1 MPCLM
6 QVTCNKIATWATRT
20 YNLQQLRQN
29 ASEVFMET
37 QMQEEVSETSQ
48 SSVEVE
54 TSPEGNLTMAEF
66 ADSLLKKRT
75 TPEEEPEGAEGEEE
89 AAEET
94 AEESDPEATEVME
107 DDAEE
112 SAEPPPDTSDV
123 LSNKFKVDLDSLTE
137 EESTA
142 LAKQLNASAVKR
154 FGKLTAQKKALA
166 AENQALQEQAQQA
179 QQAPQPASPPA
190 FLSENALSG
199 ASNDQQLLQ
208 EVENLNSLIEWAE
221 EGMENEAQY
230 DDDGNEY
237 VVKDADK
244 TYSKA
249 DLKRIRNNARKIIRK
264 DAPAR
269 QAWIKE
275 RTSSDE
281 QAIQTFEF
289 LGEPESEDYR
299 MFMQVKNSPLYK
311 PLVDHL
317 PNSNFAVGLMV
328 KGLRSV
334 QAEQAAAGKPKKT
347 KKPTAPAATTEAA
360 PARATGPKGET
371 KARKSLEAAQAR
383 FQKSGNM
390 ADYTDYLKLKRKV
403 A

>member
-1 MPCLM
+1 METEV
-6 QVTCNKIATWATRT
+6 QEVVSE
-20 YNLQQLRQN
+20 
-29 ASEVFMET
+29 ASEN
-37 QMQEEVSETSQ
+37 
-48 SSVEVE
+48 SVEVE
-54 TSPEGNLTMAEF
+54 TQSPEGNLTMAEF

-75 TPEEEPEGAEGEEE
+75 TPEEESEGAEGEEE
-89 AAEET
+89 AAEDT

-107 DDAEE
+107 QEAD
-112 SAEPPPDTSDV
+112 SAEPPPETSDV
-123 LSNKFKVDLDSLTE
+123 LSNKFNVDLDSLSE

-179 QQAPQPASPPA
+179 QQAPQPASSPA

-199 ASNDQQLLQ
+199 ATNDQQLLQ

-289 LGEPESEDYR
+289 LGEPESEDYA
-299 MFMQVKNSPLYK
+299 MFMQVKNSALYK

-317 PNSNFAVGLMV
+317 PNSNFALGLMV

-371 KARKSLEAAQAR
+371 KARKSLEAAYAR

>member
-1 MPCLM
+1 
-6 QVTCNKIATWATRT
+6 
-20 YNLQQLRQN
+20 
-29 ASEVFMET
+29 MET
-37 QMQEEVSETSQ
+37 QMQEEISDASE

-54 TSPEGNLTMAEF
+54 SSPEGNLTMAEF

-75 TPEEEPEGAEGEEE
+75 QPEEEPEGAEGEEE
-89 AAEET
+89 T
-94 AEESDPEATEVME
+94 AEEAADESEPEATEVME
-107 DDAEE
+107 QDAED
-112 SAEPPPDTSDV
+112 SAEPPPEKSDV
-123 LSNKFKVDLDSLTE
+123 LSKFKVDLDSLTE

-179 QQAPQPASPPA
+179 QQAPQPASAPA

-199 ASNDQQLLQ
+199 ATNDQQLLT

-275 RTSSDE
+275 RTNSDQ

-289 LGEPESEDYR
+289 LGEPESEDYA
-299 MFMQVKNSPLYK
+299 MFMQVKNSALYK

-317 PNSNFAVGLMV
+317 PNSNFALGLMV

-347 KKPTAPAATTEAA
+347 KKPTAPAAITEAA
-360 PARATGPKGET
+360 PARSSGPKGT
-371 KARKSLEAAQAR
+371 VKARKSLAVAHAK
-383 FQKSGNM
+383 FQESGNM
-390 ADYTDYLKLKRKV
+390 ADYQNYLRIKNKV
-403 A
+403 AA

>member
-1 MPCLM
+1 
-6 QVTCNKIATWATRT
+6 
-20 YNLQQLRQN
+20 
-29 ASEVFMET
+29 MET
-37 QMQEEVSETSQ
+37 EVQEVVSESSQ
-48 SSVEVE
+48 NSVEVE
-54 TSPEGNLTMAEF
+54 TQSPEGNLTMAEF
-66 ADSLLKKRT
+66 ADSLLKKRA
-75 TPEEEPEGAEGEEE
+75 TPEEESEGAEGEEE
-89 AAEET
+89 AAEEA

-107 DDAEE
+107 QEAE
-112 SAEPPPDTSDV
+112 SAEPPPNTSDV
-123 LSNKFKVDLDSLTE
+123 LSKFNVDLDSLSE

-179 QQAPQPASPPA
+179 QQAPQPASSPA

-199 ASNDQQLLQ
+199 ATNDQQLLQ

-289 LGEPESEDYR
+289 LGEPESEDYA
-299 MFMQVKNSPLYK
+299 MFMQVKNSALYK

-317 PNSNFAVGLMV
+317 PNSNFALGLMV

-347 KKPTAPAATTEAA
+347 KKPNAPAATTEAA
-360 PARATGPKGET
+360 PAKASGPKGET
-371 KARKSLEAAQAR
+371 KARKSLEAAYAR

>member
-1 MPCLM
+1 
-6 QVTCNKIATWATRT
+6 
-20 YNLQQLRQN
+20 
-29 ASEVFMET
+29 MET
-37 QMQEEVSETSQ
+37 SVQEEVSETSQ
-48 SSVEVE
+48 NSVEVE

-75 TPEEEPEGAEGEEE
+75 PEEEPEGAEGEEE
-89 AAEET
+89 AAEDT

-107 DDAEE
+107 YDAEE
-112 SAEPPPDTSDV
+112 SAEPPPETSDV
-123 LSNKFKVDLDSLTE
+123 LSKFNVDLDSLSE

-166 AENQALQEQAQQA
+166 AENQALQQQAQQA
-179 QQAPQPASPPA
+179 QQAPQPASAPA

-208 EVENLNSLIEWAE
+208 EVENLNSLIEWSE
-221 EGMENEAQY
+221 EGMENEVQY

-269 QAWIKE
+269 QQWIKE
-275 RTSSDE
+275 RASSDQ

-289 LGEPESEDYR
+289 LGDPSSDDYA
-299 MFMQVKNSPLYK
+299 MFMQVKNSALYK

-317 PNSNFAVGLMV
+317 PNSNFALGLMV

-360 PARATGPKGET
+360 PARASGPKGET

-390 ADYTDYLKLKRKV
+390 ADYTDYLKLKRQV

>member
-1 MPCLM
+1 M
-6 QVTCNKIATWATRT
+6 QVTCNKIATWTT
-20 YNLQQLRQN
+20 GSYNLQQLRQN

-48 SSVEVE
+48 NSVEVE

-75 TPEEEPEGAEGEEE
+75 TPEEAPEGAEGEEE
-89 AAEET
+89 AAEDT

-107 DDAEE
+107 QDVEE
-112 SAEPPPDTSDV
+112 SAEPPPEKSDV
-123 LSNKFKVDLDSLTE
+123 LSNKFNVDLDSLTE

-179 QQAPQPASPPA
+179 QQAPQPASAPA

-230 DDDGNEY
+230 DDEGNEY

-244 TYSKA
+244 TYSKS

-275 RTSSDE
+275 RTSSDQ

-289 LGEPESEDYR
+289 LGEPESEDYA
-299 MFMQVKNSPLYK
+299 MFMQVKNSALYK

-317 PNSNFAVGLMV
+317 PNSNFALGLMV

-360 PARATGPKGET
+360 PARASGPKGET

-390 ADYTDYLKLKRKV
+390 ADYTDYLKLKRQV

>member
-1 MPCLM
+1 
-6 QVTCNKIATWATRT
+6 
-20 YNLQQLRQN
+20 
-29 ASEVFMET
+29 MET
-37 QMQEEVSETSQ
+37 AIQEEVSETSQ
-48 SSVEVE
+48 NSVEVE
-54 TSPEGNLTMAEF
+54 TRPEGNLTMAEL

-75 TPEEEPEGAEGEEE
+75 QPEGELKGAEGV
-89 AAEET
+89 EET
-94 AEESDPEATEVME
+94 AEQSAEESDPDATEVME
-107 DDAEE
+107 QDVEQ
-112 SAEPPPDTSDV
+112 SAEPPPGTSDV
-123 LSNKFKVDLDSLTE
+123 LSKFNVDLDSLSE
-137 EESTA
+137 AESTA

-179 QQAPQPASPPA
+179 QQAPQPATVPA

-230 DDDGNEY
+230 DDEGNEY

-244 TYSKA
+244 TYSKS
-249 DLKRIRNNARKIIRK
+249 DLQRIRNNARKIIRK

-275 RTSSDE
+275 RTSSDQ

-289 LGEPESEDYR
+289 LGEPESEDYA
-299 MFMQVKNSPLYK
+299 MFMQVKNSALYR

-317 PNSNFAVGLMV
+317 PNSNFALGLMV

-347 KKPTAPAATTEAA
+347 NKPTAPSAITEAA
-360 PARATGPKGET
+360 PGRSLGPKGET
-371 KARKSLEAAQAR
+371 KARKSLEAAHAR

-390 ADYTDYLKLKRKV
+390 ADYTDYLKLKRR
-403 A
+403 

>member
-1 MPCLM
+1 
-6 QVTCNKIATWATRT
+6 
-20 YNLQQLRQN
+20 
-29 ASEVFMET
+29 MET
-37 QMQEEVSETSQ
+37 LVQEEISDASQ

-54 TSPEGNLTMAEF
+54 SSPEGNLTMAEF

-75 TPEEEPEGAEGEEE
+75 QPEEEPEGAEGEEE
-89 AAEET
+89 T
-94 AEESDPEATEVME
+94 AEEAADESEPEATEVME

-112 SAEPPPDTSDV
+112 SAEPPPETIDV
-123 LSNKFKVDLDSLTE
+123 LSKFNVDLDSLSE

-179 QQAPQPASPPA
+179 QQAPQPASAPA

-199 ASNDQQLLQ
+199 ASDDQQLLQ

-275 RTSSDE
+275 RTSSDQ

-289 LGEPESEDYR
+289 LGDPSSDDYA
-299 MFMQVKNSPLYK
+299 MFMQVKNSALYK

-328 KGLRSV
+328 KGLRAV

-347 KKPTAPAATTEAA
+347 KKPTAPAAITEAA
-360 PARATGPKGET
+360 PARASGPKGT
-371 KARKSLEAAQAR
+371 VKARKSLEAAHAK
-383 FQKSGNM
+383 FQESGAM
-390 ADYTDYLKLKRKV
+390 ADYQNYLRIKNKL
-403 A
+403 AA

>member
-1 MPCLM
+1 
-6 QVTCNKIATWATRT
+6 
-20 YNLQQLRQN
+20 
-29 ASEVFMET
+29 MET
-37 QMQEEVSETSQ
+37 EVQEVVSESSQ
-48 SSVEVE
+48 NSVEVE

-75 TPEEEPEGAEGEEE
+75 QPEEESEGAEGEGE
-89 AAEET
+89 AAEHT

-107 DDAEE
+107 QEAE
-112 SAEPPPDTSDV
+112 SAEPPPETSDV
-123 LSNKFKVDLDSLTE
+123 LSNKFNVDLDSLSE

-179 QQAPQPASPPA
+179 QQAPPPASSPA

-199 ASNDQQLLQ
+199 ATNDQQLLT

-221 EGMENEAQY
+221 EGMENEEQY

-244 TYSKA
+244 TYSKS

-289 LGEPESEDYR
+289 LGEPESEDYA
-299 MFMQVKNSPLYK
+299 MFMQVKNSALYK
-311 PLVDHL
+311 PLVDYL
-317 PNSNFAVGLMV
+317 PNSNFALGLMV

-347 KKPTAPAATTEAA
+347 KKPNAPAAITEAA
-360 PARATGPKGET
+360 PARSSGPKGET
-371 KARKSLEAAQAR
+371 KARKSLEAAYAR

>member
-1 MPCLM
+1 
-6 QVTCNKIATWATRT
+6 
-20 YNLQQLRQN
+20 
-29 ASEVFMET
+29 MET
-37 QMQEEVSETSQ
+37 LVQEEISDASQ

-54 TSPEGNLTMAEF
+54 SSPEGNLTMAEF

-75 TPEEEPEGAEGEEE
+75 QPEEEPEGAEGEEE
-89 AAEET
+89 T
-94 AEESDPEATEVME
+94 AEEAADESEPEATEVME
-107 DDAEE
+107 QDAEE
-112 SAEPPPDTSDV
+112 SAEPPPEKSDV
-123 LSNKFKVDLDSLTE
+123 LSKFNVDLDSLSE

-166 AENQALQEQAQQA
+166 AENQALQQQAQQA
-179 QQAPQPASPPA
+179 QQAPQSAPA

-199 ASNDQQLLQ
+199 ASDDQQLLQ

-244 TYSKA
+244 TYSKS

-275 RTSSDE
+275 RTSSDQ
-281 QAIQTFEF
+281 QAIQTCEF
-289 LGEPESEDYR
+289 LGDPSSDDYA
-299 MFMQVKNSPLYK
+299 MFMQVKNSALYK

-328 KGLRSV
+328 KGLRAV

-347 KKPTAPAATTEAA
+347 KKPTAPAAITEAA
-360 PARATGPKGET
+360 PARASGPKGET
-371 KARKSLEAAQAR
+371 KARKSLEAAHAR

>member
-1 MPCLM
+1 METEV
-6 QVTCNKIATWATRT
+6 QEVVSE
-20 YNLQQLRQN
+20 
-29 ASEVFMET
+29 ASEN
-37 QMQEEVSETSQ
+37 
-48 SSVEVE
+48 SVEVE
-54 TSPEGNLTMAEF
+54 TQSPEGNLTMAEF

-75 TPEEEPEGAEGEEE
+75 QPEEEPEGAEGEEE
-89 AAEET
+89 AAEDT

-107 DDAEE
+107 QEAD
-112 SAEPPPDTSDV
+112 SADPPPDTSDV
-123 LSNKFKVDLDSLTE
+123 LSNKFNVDLDSLTE

-179 QQAPQPASPPA
+179 QQAPPPASPPA

-199 ASNDQQLLQ
+199 ATNDQQLLQ

-221 EGMENEAQY
+221 EGMENEVQY

-275 RTSSDE
+275 RATADQ
-281 QAIQTFEF
+281 QAIDTFSF
-289 LGEPESEDYR
+289 LGDPESEDYGL
-299 MFMQVKNSPLYK
+299 FMQVKGSALYK

-317 PNSNFAVGLMV
+317 PNSNFALGLMV

-360 PARATGPKGET
+360 PARASGPKGET

-403 A
+403 G

>member
-1 MPCLM
+1 
-6 QVTCNKIATWATRT
+6 
-20 YNLQQLRQN
+20 
-29 ASEVFMET
+29 MET
-37 QMQEEVSETSQ
+37 EIQEEISDASQ

-54 TSPEGNLTMAEF
+54 SSPEGNLTMAEF

-75 TPEEEPEGAEGEEE
+75 QPEEEPEGAEGEEE
-89 AAEET
+89 T
-94 AEESDPEATEVME
+94 AEEAADESEPEATEVME
-107 DDAEE
+107 QDAEE

-123 LSNKFKVDLDSLTE
+123 LSNKFNVDLDSLSE

-179 QQAPQPASPPA
+179 QQAPQPASAPA

-199 ASNDQQLLQ
+199 ATNDQQLLQ

-275 RTSSDE
+275 RTSSDQ

-289 LGEPESEDYR
+289 LGEPESEDYA
-299 MFMQVKNSPLYK
+299 MFLQVKNSPLYK

-317 PNSNFAVGLMV
+317 PNSNFALGLMV
-328 KGLRSV
+328 KGLRAV

-347 KKPTAPAATTEAA
+347 KKPTAPAAITEAA
-360 PARATGPKGET
+360 PARASGPKGET
-371 KARKSLEAAQAR
+371 KARKSLAVAHAR
-383 FQKSGNM
+383 FQKSGAM

>member
-1 MPCLM
+1 
-6 QVTCNKIATWATRT
+6 
-20 YNLQQLRQN
+20 
-29 ASEVFMET
+29 MET
-37 QMQEEVSETSQ
+37 LVQEEISDASQ

-54 TSPEGNLTMAEF
+54 SSPEGNLTMAEF

-75 TPEEEPEGAEGEEE
+75 QPEEEPEGAEGEEE
-89 AAEET
+89 T
-94 AEESDPEATEVME
+94 AEEAADESEPEATEVME

-112 SAEPPPDTSDV
+112 SAEPPPETIDV
-123 LSNKFKVDLDSLTE
+123 LSKFNVDLDSLSE

-179 QQAPQPASPPA
+179 QQAPQPASAPA

-199 ASNDQQLLQ
+199 ASDDQQLLQ

-275 RTSSDE
+275 RTSSDQ

-289 LGEPESEDYR
+289 LGDPSSDDYA

-328 KGLRSV
+328 KGLRAV

-347 KKPTAPAATTEAA
+347 KKPTAPAAITEAA
-360 PARATGPKGET
+360 PARASGPKGET
-371 KARKSLEAAQAR
+371 KARKSLEAAHAR

>member
-1 MPCLM
+1 
-6 QVTCNKIATWATRT
+6 
-20 YNLQQLRQN
+20 
-29 ASEVFMET
+29 MET
-37 QMQEEVSETSQ
+37 EVQEVVSESSQ
-48 SSVEVE
+48 NSVEVE

-89 AAEET
+89 AAEDT

-107 DDAEE
+107 QDVEE
-112 SAEPPPDTSDV
+112 SAEPPPEKSDV
-123 LSNKFKVDLDSLTE
+123 LSNKFNVDLDSLSE

-179 QQAPQPASPPA
+179 QQAPPPASAPA

-208 EVENLNSLIEWAE
+208 EVENLNSLVEWAE

-244 TYSKA
+244 TYSKS

-275 RTSSDE
+275 RTSSDQ

-289 LGEPESEDYR
+289 LGEPESEDYA

-347 KKPTAPAATTEAA
+347 KKPTAPAAITEAA
-360 PARATGPKGET
+360 PARSSGPKGET
-371 KARKSLEAAQAR
+371 KARKSLEAAHAR

-390 ADYTDYLKLKRKV
+390 ADYTDYLKLKRG
-403 A
+403 

>member
-1 MPCLM
+1 MGYENV
-6 QVTCNKIATWATRT
+6 QFAT
-20 YNLQQLRQN
+20 LRQN
-29 ASEVFMET
+29 ASVVFMET
-37 QMQEEVSETSQ
+37 AIQEEVSEPSTK
-48 SSVEVE
+48 SSVSDEE
-54 TSPEGNLTMAEF
+54 TQSPEGNLTMAEF

-75 TPEEEPEGAEGEEE
+75 QSEKEPEGTDGEEE
-89 AAEET
+89 SAEQAVDET
-94 AEESDPEATEVME
+94 DPEAEVME

-112 SAEPPPDTSDV
+112 SAEPPPETIDV
-123 LSNKFKVDLDSLTE
+123 LSNKFNVDLDSLTE

-154 FGKLTAQKKALA
+154 FGKLTAQKDELKAQ
-166 AENQALQEQAQQA
+166 NQALQEQAQQA
-179 QQAPQPASPPA
+179 QQAPQPASAPA

-221 EGMENEAQY
+221 EGMENEAEY
-230 DDDGNEY
+230 DDEGNEY

-275 RTSSDE
+275 RATADQ
-281 QAIQTFEF
+281 QAIDTFSF
-289 LGEPESEDYR
+289 LGDPESEDYGL
-299 MFMQVKNSPLYK
+299 FMQVKGSALYK

-317 PNSNFAVGLMV
+317 PNSNFALGLMV

-371 KARKSLEAAQAR
+371 KARKSLEAAHAR

-390 ADYTDYLKLKRKV
+390 ADYTDYLKLKRQV

>member
-1 MPCLM
+1 M

-37 QMQEEVSETSQ
+37 QMQEEVSEASE

-75 TPEEEPEGAEGEEE
+75 QPEEEPEGAEGEEE

-269 QAWIKE
+269 QQWIKE

-281 QAIQTFEF
+281 QAIQTFSF
-289 LGEPESEDYR
+289 LGEPESEDYA
-299 MFMQVKNSPLYK
+299 MFMQVKNSALYK

-317 PNSNFAVGLMV
+317 PNSNFALGLMV

-360 PARATGPKGET
+360 PARSSGPKGET

-390 ADYTDYLKLKRKV
+390 ADYTDYLKLKRQV

>member
-1 MPCLM
+1 
-6 QVTCNKIATWATRT
+6 
-20 YNLQQLRQN
+20 
-29 ASEVFMET
+29 MET
-37 QMQEEVSETSQ
+37 SVQEEVSETSQ
-48 SSVEVE
+48 NSVEVE

-75 TPEEEPEGAEGEEE
+75 TPEKEPEGAEGEEE

-107 DDAEE
+107 QEAE
-112 SAEPPPDTSDV
+112 SAEPPPETSDV
-123 LSNKFKVDLDSLTE
+123 LSNKFNVDLDSLTE

-199 ASNDQQLLQ
+199 ASDEQQLLQ
-208 EVENLNSLIEWAE
+208 EVENLNSLIEWSE
-221 EGMENEAQY
+221 EGMENEVQY

-269 QAWIKE
+269 QQWIKE
-275 RTSSDE
+275 RASSDQ

-289 LGEPESEDYR
+289 LGDPSSDDYA
-299 MFMQVKNSPLYK
+299 MFMQVKNSALYK

-317 PNSNFAVGLMV
+317 PNSNFALGLMV

-347 KKPTAPAATTEAA
+347 KKPTAPAAITEAA
-360 PARATGPKGET
+360 PARASGPKGET

-390 ADYTDYLKLKRKV
+390 ADYTDYLKLKRQV

>member
-1 MPCLM
+1 M

-89 AAEET
+89 AAEDT
-94 AEESDPEATEVME
+94 ADESEPETEVME
-107 DDAEE
+107 DDAED

-179 QQAPQPASPPA
+179 QQAPQPASAPA

-199 ASNDQQLLQ
+199 ASNDQQLLT

-269 QAWIKE
+269 QQWIKE

-281 QAIQTFEF
+281 QAIQTFQF
-289 LGEPESEDYR
+289 LGEPESEDYA
-299 MFMQVKNSPLYK
+299 MFMQVKNSALYK

-317 PNSNFAVGLMV
+317 PNSNFALGLMV

-347 KKPTAPAATTEAA
+347 KKPTAPAAITEAA
-360 PARATGPKGET
+360 PARASGPKGET

>member
-1 MPCLM
+1 M

-75 TPEEEPEGAEGEEE
+75 TPEEAPEGAEGEEE
-89 AAEET
+89 AAEDT

-107 DDAEE
+107 QDVEE
-112 SAEPPPDTSDV
+112 SAEPPPEKSDV
-123 LSNKFKVDLDSLTE
+123 LSNKFNVDLDSLTE

-179 QQAPQPASPPA
+179 QQAPQPASAPA

-230 DDDGNEY
+230 DDEGNEY

-244 TYSKA
+244 TYSKS

-275 RTSSDE
+275 RTSSDQ

-289 LGEPESEDYR
+289 LGEPESEDYA
-299 MFMQVKNSPLYK
+299 MFMQVKNSALYK

-317 PNSNFAVGLMV
+317 PNSNFALGLMV

-360 PARATGPKGET
+360 PARASGPKGET

-390 ADYTDYLKLKRKV
+390 ADYTDYLKLKRQV

>member
-1 MPCLM
+1 
-6 QVTCNKIATWATRT
+6 
-20 YNLQQLRQN
+20 
-29 ASEVFMET
+29 
-37 QMQEEVSETSQ
+37 MQEEVSETSQ

-75 TPEEEPEGAEGEEE
+75 TPEEAPEGAEGEEE
-89 AAEET
+89 AAEDT

-107 DDAEE
+107 DDVEE
-112 SAEPPPDTSDV
+112 SAEPPPEKSDV
-123 LSNKFKVDLDSLTE
+123 LSKFNVDLDSLSE

-179 QQAPQPASPPA
+179 QQAPQPASSPA

-244 TYSKA
+244 TYSKS

-275 RTSSDE
+275 RTSSDQ
-281 QAIQTFEF
+281 QAIDTFSF
-289 LGEPESEDYR
+289 LGEPESEDYA
-299 MFMQVKNSPLYK
+299 MFMQVKNSALYK

-317 PNSNFAVGLMV
+317 PNSNFALGLMV

-360 PARATGPKGET
+360 PARASGPKGET
-371 KARKSLEAAQAR
+371 KARKSLEAAHAR

>member
-1 MPCLM
+1 M
-6 QVTCNKIATWATRT
+6 QVTCNKIATWTT
-20 YNLQQLRQN
+20 GSYNLQQLRQN

-75 TPEEEPEGAEGEEE
+75 PEEEPEGAEGEEE
-89 AAEET
+89 AAEDT

-107 DDAEE
+107 QDVEE
-112 SAEPPPDTSDV
+112 SAEPPPEKSDV
-123 LSNKFKVDLDSLTE
+123 LSNKFNVDLDSLTE

-230 DDDGNEY
+230 DDEGNEY

-244 TYSKA
+244 TYSKS

-275 RTSSDE
+275 RTSSDQ

-289 LGEPESEDYR
+289 LGEPESEDYA
-299 MFMQVKNSPLYK
+299 MFMQVKNSALYK

-317 PNSNFAVGLMV
+317 PNSNFALGLMV

-360 PARATGPKGET
+360 PARASGPKGET

-390 ADYTDYLKLKRKV
+390 ADYTDYLKLKRQV

>member
-1 MPCLM
+1 MGYEKL
-6 QVTCNKIATWATRT
+6 QFAT
-20 YNLQQLRQN
+20 LRQN

-107 DDAEE
+107 QEAE

-190 FLSENALSG
+190 FLSENTLSG
-199 ASNDQQLLQ
+199 ATNDQQLLQ

-244 TYSKA
+244 TYSKS

-275 RTSSDE
+275 RATADQ
-281 QAIQTFEF
+281 QAIDTFSF
-289 LGEPESEDYR
+289 LGDPESEDYGL
-299 MFMQVKNSPLYK
+299 FMQVKGSALYK

-317 PNSNFAVGLMV
+317 PNSNFALGLMV

-360 PARATGPKGET
+360 PAKASGPKGT
-371 KARKSLEAAQAR
+371 VKARKSLEAAQAK
-383 FQKSGNM
+383 FQESGNM
-390 ADYTDYLKLKRKV
+390 ADYQNYLRIKNKV
-403 A
+403 AA

>member
-1 MPCLM
+1 
-6 QVTCNKIATWATRT
+6 
-20 YNLQQLRQN
+20 
-29 ASEVFMET
+29 
-37 QMQEEVSETSQ
+37 MQEEVSETSQ

-75 TPEEEPEGAEGEEE
+75 TPEEAPEGAEGEEE
-89 AAEET
+89 AAEDT

-107 DDAEE
+107 DDVED
-112 SAEPPPDTSDV
+112 SAEPPPEKSDV
-123 LSNKFKVDLDSLTE
+123 LSKFNVDLDSLSE

-179 QQAPQPASPPA
+179 QQAPQPASSPA

-244 TYSKA
+244 TYSKS

-275 RTSSDE
+275 RTSSDQ
-281 QAIQTFEF
+281 QAIDTFSF
-289 LGEPESEDYR
+289 LGEPESEDYA
-299 MFMQVKNSPLYK
+299 MFMQVKNSALYK

-317 PNSNFAVGLMV
+317 PNSNFALGLMV

-360 PARATGPKGET
+360 PARASGPKGET
-371 KARKSLEAAQAR
+371 KARKSLEAAHAR

>member
-1 MPCLM
+1 
-6 QVTCNKIATWATRT
+6 
-20 YNLQQLRQN
+20 
-29 ASEVFMET
+29 MET
-37 QMQEEVSETSQ
+37 EVQEEVSETSQ
-48 SSVEVE
+48 NSVEVE

-75 TPEEEPEGAEGEEE
+75 QPEGELEGAEGV
-89 AAEET
+89 EET
-94 AEESDPEATEVME
+94 AEQSAEESDPDATEVME
-107 DDAEE
+107 QDVEQ
-112 SAEPPPDTSDV
+112 SAEPPPGTSDV
-123 LSNKFKVDLDSLTE
+123 LSKFNVDLDSLSE
-137 EESTA
+137 AESTA

-179 QQAPQPASPPA
+179 QQAPQPASAPA

-208 EVENLNSLIEWAE
+208 EVENLNSLVEWAE

-230 DDDGNEY
+230 DDEGNEY

-275 RTSSDE
+275 RTSSDQ

-289 LGEPESEDYR
+289 LGEPESEDYA
-299 MFMQVKNSPLYK
+299 MFMQVKNSALYK

-317 PNSNFAVGLMV
+317 PNSNFALGLMV

-347 KKPTAPAATTEAA
+347 NKPSAPAAITEAA
-360 PARATGPKGET
+360 PGRSSGPKGET
-371 KARKSLEAAQAR
+371 KARKSLEAAHAR

-390 ADYTDYLKLKRKV
+390 ADYTDYLKLKRG
-403 A
+403 

>member
-1 MPCLM
+1 
-6 QVTCNKIATWATRT
+6 
-20 YNLQQLRQN
+20 LQQLRQN

-89 AAEET
+89 AAEDT

-107 DDAEE
+107 QDAED
-112 SAEPPPDTSDV
+112 SAEPPPGTSDV
-123 LSNKFKVDLDSLTE
+123 LSKFNVDLDSLSE

-166 AENQALQEQAQQA
+166 AENQALQQQAQQA
-179 QQAPQPASPPA
+179 QQAPQPASAPA

-199 ASNDQQLLQ
+199 ASDEQQLLQ
-208 EVENLNSLIEWAE
+208 EVENLNSLIEWSE
-221 EGMENEAQY
+221 EGMENEVQY

-269 QAWIKE
+269 QQWIKE
-275 RTSSDE
+275 RASSDQ

-289 LGEPESEDYR
+289 LGDPSSDDYA
-299 MFMQVKNSPLYK
+299 MFMQVKNSALYK

-317 PNSNFAVGLMV
+317 PNSNFALGLMV

-360 PARATGPKGET
+360 PARASGPKGET
-371 KARKSLEAAQAR
+371 KARKSLEAAHAR

-390 ADYTDYLKLKRKV
+390 ADYTDYLKLKRQV

>member
-1 MPCLM
+1 M

-20 YNLQQLRQN
+20 YNLQHLRQT
-29 ASEVFMET
+29 ASVVFMET
-37 QMQEEVSETSQ
+37 AIQEEVSEPSTK
-48 SSVEVE
+48 SSVSDEE
-54 TSPEGNLTMAEF
+54 TQSPEGNLTMAEF

-75 TPEEEPEGAEGEEE
+75 QSEEEPEGTDGEEE
-89 AAEET
+89 SAEQAVDET
-94 AEESDPEATEVME
+94 DPEAEVME
-107 DDAEE
+107 QDAED
-112 SAEPPPDTSDV
+112 SAEPPPETIDV
-123 LSNKFKVDLDSLTE
+123 LSKYDIDLDSLSE

-142 LAKQLNASAVKR
+142 LAKQLSASAIQR
-154 FGKLTAQKKALA
+154 FGKLTAQKDELKAQ
-166 AENQALQEQAQQA
+166 NQALQQQA

-244 TYSKA
+244 TYSKS

-275 RTSSDE
+275 RTSSDQ

-289 LGEPESEDYR
+289 LGEPESEDYA
-299 MFMQVKNSPLYK
+299 MFMQVKNSALYK

-317 PNSNFAVGLMV
+317 PNSNFALGLMV

-360 PARATGPKGET
+360 PARASGPKGET
-371 KARKSLEAAQAR
+371 KARKSLEAAHAR

-390 ADYTDYLKLKRKV
+390 ADYTDYLKLKRQV

>member
-1 MPCLM
+1 METEV
-6 QVTCNKIATWATRT
+6 QEVVSE
-20 YNLQQLRQN
+20 
-29 ASEVFMET
+29 ASEN
-37 QMQEEVSETSQ
+37 
-48 SSVEVE
+48 SVEVE
-54 TSPEGNLTMAEF
+54 TQSPEGNLTMAEF

-75 TPEEEPEGAEGEEE
+75 QPEEEPEGAEGEEE
-89 AAEET
+89 AAEEA

-107 DDAEE
+107 QEAE
-112 SAEPPPDTSDV
+112 SAEPPPEKSDV
-123 LSNKFKVDLDSLTE
+123 LSQYGIDLDLLSE

-199 ASNDQQLLQ
+199 ATNDQQLLQ

-275 RTSSDE
+275 RATADQ
-281 QAIQTFEF
+281 QAIDTFSF
-289 LGEPESEDYR
+289 LGDPESEDYGL
-299 MFMQVKNSPLYK
+299 FMQVKGSALYK

-317 PNSNFAVGLMV
+317 PNSNFALGLMV
-328 KGLRSV
+328 KGLRAV

-347 KKPTAPAATTEAA
+347 KKPKAPAATTEAA
-360 PARATGPKGET
+360 PAKASGPKGET
-371 KARKSLEAAQAR
+371 KARKSLEAAHAR

-390 ADYTDYLKLKRKV
+390 ADYTDYLKLKRQV

>member
-1 MPCLM
+1 
-6 QVTCNKIATWATRT
+6 
-20 YNLQQLRQN
+20 
-29 ASEVFMET
+29 MET
-37 QMQEEVSETSQ
+37 AIQEEVSEPSTK
-48 SSVEVE
+48 SSVSDEE
-54 TSPEGNLTMAEF
+54 TQSPEGNLTMAEF

-75 TPEEEPEGAEGEEE
+75 QSEKEPEGTDGEEE
-89 AAEET
+89 SAEQAVDET
-94 AEESDPEATEVME
+94 DPEAEVME
-107 DDAEE
+107 QDAED
-112 SAEPPPDTSDV
+112 SAEPPPETIDV
-123 LSNKFKVDLDSLTE
+123 LSKYDIDLDSLSE

-142 LAKQLNASAVKR
+142 LAKQLSASAIQR
-154 FGKLTAQKKALA
+154 FGKLTAQKDELKAQ
-166 AENQALQEQAQQA
+166 NQALQQQA
-179 QQAPQPASPPA
+179 QQAPQPASAPA

-199 ASNDQQLLQ
+199 ATNDQQLLT

-221 EGMENEAQY
+221 EGMENEAEY

-244 TYSKA
+244 TYSKS

-275 RTSSDE
+275 RTSSDQ

-289 LGEPESEDYR
+289 LGEPSSEDYA

-328 KGLRSV
+328 KGLRAV

-347 KKPTAPAATTEAA
+347 KKPTAPAAITEAA

-371 KARKSLEAAQAR
+371 KARKSLEAAHAR

-390 ADYTDYLKLKRKV
+390 ADYTDYLKLKRQV

>member
-1 MPCLM
+1 
-6 QVTCNKIATWATRT
+6 
-20 YNLQQLRQN
+20 
-29 ASEVFMET
+29 MET
-37 QMQEEVSETSQ
+37 SVQEEVSETSQ
-48 SSVEVE
+48 NSVEVE

-89 AAEET
+89 AAEDT

-123 LSNKFKVDLDSLTE
+123 LSKFNVDLDSLSE

-179 QQAPQPASPPA
+179 QQAPQPASSPA

-199 ASNDQQLLQ
+199 ATNDQQLLQ
-208 EVENLNSLIEWAE
+208 EVENLNSLVEWAE

-244 TYSKA
+244 TYSKS

-281 QAIQTFEF
+281 QAIQTFSF
-289 LGEPESEDYR
+289 LGEPESEDYA
-299 MFMQVKNSPLYK
+299 MFMQVKNSALYK

-317 PNSNFAVGLMV
+317 PNSNFALGLMV

-360 PARATGPKGET
+360 PARASGPKGET
-371 KARKSLEAAQAR
+371 KARKSLEAAHAR

-390 ADYTDYLKLKRKV
+390 ADYTDYLKLKRQV

>member
-1 MPCLM
+1 METEV
-6 QVTCNKIATWATRT
+6 QEVVSE
-20 YNLQQLRQN
+20 
-29 ASEVFMET
+29 ASEN
-37 QMQEEVSETSQ
+37 
-48 SSVEVE
+48 SVEVE
-54 TSPEGNLTMAEF
+54 TQSPEGNLTMAEF

-89 AAEET
+89 TAEDT
-94 AEESDPEATEVME
+94 AEESDPETEVME
-107 DDAEE
+107 QEAD

-123 LSNKFKVDLDSLTE
+123 LSKFNVDLDSLSE

-166 AENQALQEQAQQA
+166 AENQALQQQAQQA
-179 QQAPQPASPPA
+179 QQAPQPASSPA

-269 QAWIKE
+269 QQWIKE

-281 QAIQTFEF
+281 QAIQTFSF
-289 LGEPESEDYR
+289 LGEPESEDYA
-299 MFMQVKNSPLYK
+299 MFMQVKNSALYK

-317 PNSNFAVGLMV
+317 PNSNFALGLMV

-347 KKPTAPAATTEAA
+347 KKPKAPAATTEAA
-360 PARATGPKGET
+360 PARASGPKGET
-371 KARKSLEAAQAR
+371 KARKSLEAAHAK

>member
-1 MPCLM
+1 METEI
-6 QVTCNKIATWATRT
+6 QEVVSE
-20 YNLQQLRQN
+20 
-29 ASEVFMET
+29 ASEN
-37 QMQEEVSETSQ
+37 
-48 SSVEVE
+48 SVEVE
-54 TSPEGNLTMAEF
+54 TQSPEGNLTMAEF

-75 TPEEEPEGAEGEEE
+75 QPEEEPEGAEGEEE
-89 AAEET
+89 AAEDT

-107 DDAEE
+107 QEAD

-123 LSNKFKVDLDSLTE
+123 LSKFNVDLDSLSE

-179 QQAPQPASPPA
+179 QQVPQPASPPA

-199 ASNDQQLLQ
+199 ATNDQQLLQ

-244 TYSKA
+244 TYSKS

-275 RTSSDE
+275 RATADQ
-281 QAIQTFEF
+281 QAIDTFSF
-289 LGEPESEDYR
+289 LGDPESEDYGL
-299 MFMQVKNSPLYK
+299 FMQVKGSALYK

-317 PNSNFAVGLMV
+317 PNSNFALGLMV

-360 PARATGPKGET
+360 PAKASGPKGET
-371 KARKSLEAAQAR
+371 KARKSLEAAYAR

>member
-1 MPCLM
+1 
-6 QVTCNKIATWATRT
+6 
-20 YNLQQLRQN
+20 QQLRQN

-37 QMQEEVSETSQ
+37 QVQEEVSETSQ
-48 SSVEVE
+48 NSVEVE

-89 AAEET
+89 AAEDT
-94 AEESDPEATEVME
+94 ADESEPEATEVME
-107 DDAEE
+107 QDAED

-123 LSNKFKVDLDSLTE
+123 LSKFNVDLDSLTE

-179 QQAPQPASPPA
+179 QQAPQPASAPA

-221 EGMENEAQY
+221 EGMENEAEY
-230 DDDGNEY
+230 DDEGNEY

-269 QAWIKE
+269 QQWIKE

-289 LGEPESEDYR
+289 LGEPESEDYA

-317 PNSNFAVGLMV
+317 PNSNFALGLMV

-347 KKPTAPAATTEAA
+347 KK
-360 PARATGPKGET
+360 
-371 KARKSLEAAQAR
+371 
-383 FQKSGNM
+383 
-390 ADYTDYLKLKRKV
+390 
-403 A
+403 

>member
-1 MPCLM
+1 
-6 QVTCNKIATWATRT
+6 
-20 YNLQQLRQN
+20 
-29 ASEVFMET
+29 MET
-37 QMQEEVSETSQ
+37 SVQEEVSEASE

-89 AAEET
+89 AAEDT

-107 DDAEE
+107 QEAEE
-112 SAEPPPDTSDV
+112 SAEPPPEKSDV
-123 LSNKFKVDLDSLTE
+123 LSKFNVDLDSLTE

-244 TYSKA
+244 TYSKS

-275 RTSSDE
+275 RATADQ
-281 QAIQTFEF
+281 QAIDTFSF
-289 LGEPESEDYR
+289 LGDPESEDYGL
-299 MFMQVKNSPLYK
+299 FMQVKGSALYK

-317 PNSNFAVGLMV
+317 PNSNFALGLMV

-347 KKPTAPAATTEAA
+347 KKPTAPAAITEAA
-360 PARATGPKGET
+360 PARASGPKGET
-371 KARKSLEAAQAR
+371 KARKSLEAAHAK

>member
-1 MPCLM
+1 
-6 QVTCNKIATWATRT
+6 
-20 YNLQQLRQN
+20 
-29 ASEVFMET
+29 
-37 QMQEEVSETSQ
+37 MQEEVSETSQ

-107 DDAEE
+107 QEAE

-123 LSNKFKVDLDSLTE
+123 LSNKFKVDLDSLSE

-179 QQAPQPASPPA
+179 QQAPQPASSPA

-244 TYSKA
+244 TYSKS

-275 RTSSDE
+275 RTSSDQ
-281 QAIQTFEF
+281 QAIDTFSF
-289 LGEPESEDYR
+289 LGEPESEDYA
-299 MFMQVKNSPLYK
+299 MFMQVKNSALYK

-317 PNSNFAVGLMV
+317 PNSNFALGLMV

-360 PARATGPKGET
+360 PARASGPKGET
-371 KARKSLEAAQAR
+371 KARKSLEAAHAK

>member
-1 MPCLM
+1 MCHL
-6 QVTCNKIATWATRT
+6 NENRLSIRIATSATRS

-54 TSPEGNLTMAEF
+54 TSPEGNLSMAEF

-89 AAEET
+89 TAEE
-94 AEESDPEATEVME
+94 AADESDPEATEVME

-123 LSNKFKVDLDSLTE
+123 LSKFNVDLDSLTE

-199 ASNDQQLLQ
+199 ATNDQQLLQ

-244 TYSKA
+244 TYSKS

-275 RTSSDE
+275 RATADQ
-281 QAIQTFEF
+281 QAIDTFSF
-289 LGEPESEDYR
+289 LGDPESEDYGL
-299 MFMQVKNSPLYK
+299 FMQVKGSALYK

-317 PNSNFAVGLMV
+317 PNSNFALGLMV

-360 PARATGPKGET
+360 PAKASGPKGET
-371 KARKSLEAAQAR
+371 KARKSLEAAYAR